1 MLCGGRRMAGAELP
15 APTVSET
22 RVLASLA
29 LSSAL
34 SAFLGLLLVLF
45 SARSPTSNDQV
56 VKNSYTERV
65 GKYLLKLLHNAL
77 QSIISCICLAK
88 VEIRRILRV

>member
-45 SARSPTSNDQV
+45 SARSPR
-56 VKNSYTERV
+56 RV
-65 GKYLLKLLHNAL
+65 T
-77 QSIISCICLAK
+77 
-88 VEIRRILRV
+88 IRW